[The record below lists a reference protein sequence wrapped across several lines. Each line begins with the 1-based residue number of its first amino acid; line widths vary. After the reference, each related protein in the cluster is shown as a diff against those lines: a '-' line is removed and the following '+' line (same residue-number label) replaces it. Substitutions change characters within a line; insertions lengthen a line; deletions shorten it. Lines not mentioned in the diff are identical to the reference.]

1 MSDDQH
7 NIFTEPPDELGE
19 YEFHFG
25 TFAVGAG
32 GMNEFEVARA
42 FGEAADRLLATGSS
56 QDVPGLRAYSTAPSG
71 LRPAPQISP
80 AVMVVTMV
88 MVSAYCCGPRTH
100 TCPRRKGSFLAII
113 QYGGRERSISPP
125 SDQKTRFAG
134 FAVRTW
140 LCGPAGR
147 KPSHCGPVRDSGNA
161 EGANLGAYPVCRF
174 APRPNE
180 NGQGRKLNAGAGLRL
195 IRCLDCRN
203 RPTSALRTV

>member
-88 MVSAYCCGPRTH
+88 MVIAYCYGPRTH
-100 TCPRRKGSFLAII
+100 TCPRRKGSFLAIL
-113 QYGGRERSISPP
+113 QYGGR
-125 SDQKTRFAG
+125 
-134 FAVRTW
+134 
-140 LCGPAGR
+140 
-147 KPSHCGPVRDSGNA
+147 
-161 EGANLGAYPVCRF
+161 
-174 APRPNE
+174 
-180 NGQGRKLNAGAGLRL
+180 
-195 IRCLDCRN
+195 
-203 RPTSALRTV
+203 